1 MDIDKFLLHLI
12 ILLIPGFFGVVISRR
27 YKSIG
32 KSKKILDSWFD
43 IIEII
48 AYTVLSCL
56 VYDLVVG
63 IINNYSKS
71 DIEFVFFKITSE
83 DQIFSN
89 TQFLFLT
96 IINYVF
102 GIISAYFYNY
112 KLAYKFGRLIK
123 ITKHFGEED
132 VWSLFHST
140 KDIDY
145 IYLRDHKTGLT
156 YYGFIELF
164 SDSGEKREVV
174 LGDVSVYKTDGGS
187 YLYDVPKVYLSR
199 DEYDITIELPIEN
212 NEKKEEENE

>member
-1 MDIDKFLLHLI
+1 MNVDKFLLHLI

-32 KSKKILDSWFD
+32 KSKKILDNWFD

-56 VYDLVVG
+56 VYDLVVN
-63 IINNYSKS
+63 IINHYSKS

-89 TQFLFLT
+89 SQFLSLT
-96 IINYVF
+96 IINYVL
-102 GIISAYFYNY
+102 GIMSAYFYNY
-112 KLAYKFGRLIK
+112 KLAFKFGKLIK

-132 VWSLFHST
+132 VWSFFHST

-145 IYLRDHKTGLT
+145 IYLRDNKTGLT
-156 YYGFIELF
+156 YYGYIELF
-164 SDSGEKREVV
+164 SDSGEKRELV
-174 LGDVSVYKTDGGS
+174 LGDVSVYKTDGGLH
-187 YLYDVPKVYLSR
+187 LYDVPNVYLSR
-199 DEYDITIELPIEN
+199 DEYDISIELPIEN
-212 NEKKEEENE
+212 KEKKGEENE